1 MRYIGPFL
9 RINMLNNDNIKS
21 QLFHLSKESLKHIV
35 LHSGC
40 GIICKNSNLKN
51 KSIPNDDDTINSTI
65 SPLLCVYRKA
75 DGKLLQEKDKL
86 IWNHKKFKKE
96 INICSNGYMTLALL
110 YLSDYYKKLEEF
122 DTEKFN
128 LSQYYIDLSCEQLEF
143 YALNCR
149 NTDGLFIDKYDSS
162 DPLQNDYT
170 LTDKDIRFKFSTQA
184 LLMAAYYKCYILS
197 GEKREDFRDFS
208 LDILNLFSK
217 LKKEIY
223 NTSHDELVKICFA
236 FNILYETS
244 KLDEVKDLLIEFA
257 DLMME
262 NIKHMPPSVI
272 RDNVDISCMCYIN
285 AILAY
290 KNTAIQKFIDDAE
303 LIFNVIERLYDN
315 EKGVFIKDLSEKENK
330 FSSDEIILYLYTF
343 MIAHSFLTKSE
354 QNELS
359 AKIHNLYKNQV
370 VNSGIIL
377 RWPEAPSLDDVEKY
391 KNFSGKSED
400 LLDDTYFKMPN
411 YMGNEANNLAPI
423 FIKSISLN
431 RKKESY
437 KQYKHSF
444 DSCKNMFN
452 FFIIIY
458 LNSILDF

>member
-1 MRYIGPFL
+1 
-9 RINMLNNDNIKS
+9 
-21 QLFHLSKESLKHIV
+21 
-35 LHSGC
+35 
-40 GIICKNSNLKN
+40 
-51 KSIPNDDDTINSTI
+51 
-65 SPLLCVYRKA
+65 
-75 DGKLLQEKDKL
+75 
-86 IWNHKKFKKE
+86 
-96 INICSNGYMTLALL
+96 
-110 YLSDYYKKLEEF
+110 
-122 DTEKFN
+122 
-128 LSQYYIDLSCEQLEF
+128 
-143 YALNCR
+143 
-149 NTDGLFIDKYDSS
+149 
-162 DPLQNDYT
+162 
-170 LTDKDIRFKFSTQA
+170 
-184 LLMAAYYKCYILS
+184 
-197 GEKREDFRDFS
+197 
-208 LDILNLFSK
+208 
-217 LKKEIY
+217 
-223 NTSHDELVKICFA
+223 
-236 FNILYETS
+236 
-244 KLDEVKDLLIEFA
+244 
-257 DLMME
+257 MME

-290 KNTAIQKFIDDAE
+290 KNTSVQKFSDDAE

-343 MIAHSFLTKSE
+343 MIAHSFLAKSE

-411 YMGNEANNLAPI
+411 YMGAEANNLAPI

-458 LNSILDF
+458 LNSVLDF